1 MKRVISEQRL
11 NSIISEA
18 IQEAALR
25 NRVRQIVAEE
35 LSRMTQ
41 SINEKDGKSGK
52 KKETSD
58 DENSKTFQA
67 IIDGPHSDKYNVSDF
82 GREVLGD
89 HYNMSDDAL
98 RSLASKIARGE
109 RKMPEGLGAEAMQ
122 WIRTK

>member
-1 MKRVISEQRL
+1 MKKVISEQRL

-35 LSRMTQ
+35 LSIMTQ
-41 SINEKDGKSGK
+41 FINEKEGTKGSSAD
-52 KKETSD
+52 D
-58 DENSKTFQA
+58 DENAKTFQA

-82 GREVLGD
+82 GREVLDPD
-89 HYNMSDDAL
+89 HSMSDDAL
-98 RSLASKIARGE
+98 RSYASKVARGE
-109 RKMPEGLGAEAMQ
+109 RPMPPGKGAEAMQ